1 MSKPQQ
7 KAQQL
12 AKFLTYI
19 LGRRPD
25 EFGLVTDPDGFVTM
39 KSLLQALGE
48 EEGWRYVRKKDI
60 EALSWMLP
68 EVPLEMDGNRI
79 RTKDPT
85 HLPVPQVKINLPK
98 LLYICV
104 RRRAWPVVATRGLG
118 VEDPEKPAI
127 VVTADQEMALRRGR
141 RIDPEPVLLTIHTST
156 SQEMGALFKQYG
168 ETLYLTSYVPADGIS
183 GPPLP
188 KEELQRKK
196 EKPKAGPQTPGSFVL
211 KPKTHSDGQDDL
223 FQDSPGRS
231 RDQRRRKE
239 KEWQREKPPWRK

>member
-1 MSKPQQ
+1 MPKPQQ

-25 EFGLVTDPDGFVTM
+25 EFGLVTDADGFVTI

-48 EEGWRYVRKKDI
+48 EEGWRYVRRKDI
-60 EALSWMLP
+60 DSLSLLVP
-68 EVPLEMDGNRI
+68 ELSLEQESDRI
-79 RTKDPT
+79 RTKEQK
-85 HLPVPQVKINLPK
+85 HLPVPQVKMNLPK

-104 RRRAWPVVATRGLG
+104 RRRAWPVVATHGLG
-118 VEDPEKPAI
+118 VEDPEKPEL

-141 RIDPEPVLLTIHTST
+141 RIDPDPVLLTIHTST
-156 SQEMGALFKQYG
+156 AQEMGALFKQYG
-168 ETLYLTSYVPADGIS
+168 ETLYLTSYVPVEGVS

-188 KEELQRKK
+188 KEEPQRKK
-196 EKPKAGPQTPGSFVL
+196 AKPKVRPQTPGSFAL
-211 KPKTHSDGQDDL
+211 RPQNRPDDQDDAA
-223 FQDSPGRS
+223 QDPAGRS

-239 KEWQREKPPWRK
+239 KQWQREKPPWRK